1 VDTAAE
7 HHVEEHERTVTPF
20 ELFFDLIFVFG
31 FTQVTTLMAGEPTAR
46 GVLRGMLVL
55 AAIWWAW
62 GAYVWL
68 ATTIDPEQDATRLV
82 WFGVMGAML
91 VAALA
96 VPNAFGRYASVFAVC
111 YLIVRTLHLALYA
124 LAARGMP
131 ALLRNVL
138 LLAPSTMASGLLIL
152 GASFL
157 ETGLR
162 EVIWIIAIGIDYL
175 GPALYDASGW
185 ELSPRHFVE
194 RHGLIFLI
202 ALGESIVALGLAA
215 SHLQLDARTIIATML
230 GLTVVVAMWWTYFD
244 VVAIVA
250 GRRLEQAPEKDQGA
264 MARDSYSYLHMPMVA
279 GVILFALG
287 VKTAL
292 PDLTTSLDLTP
303 AAALCGG
310 LTVYLVAHILFR
322 IRNVHSINRPRTVAA
337 AASAALVAVS
347 QQVSGLVLLAL
358 VAAVAVTLVTYETVV
373 YREARTRVRASH
385 H

>member
-1 VDTAAE
+1 
-7 HHVEEHERTVTPF
+7 
-20 ELFFDLIFVFG
+20 
-31 FTQVTTLMAGEPTAR
+31 
-46 GVLRGMLVL
+46 
-55 AAIWWAW
+55 
-62 GAYVWL
+62 
-68 ATTIDPEQDATRLV
+68 
-82 WFGVMGAML
+82 
-91 VAALA
+91 
-96 VPNAFGRYASVFAVC
+96 
-111 YLIVRTLHLALYA
+111 VRTLHLALYA

-215 SHLQLDARTIIATML
+215 SHLELDARTIIATML

-250 GRRLEQAPEKDQGA
+250 GQRLEQAPEKEQGA

-292 PDLTTSLDLTP
+292 PDLTTSLNLTP

-310 LTVYLVAHILFR
+310 FTLYLVAHILFR

-337 AASAALVAVS
+337 AVSAALVVVS
-347 QQVSGLVLLAL
+347 QQVSGLVLLVL

-373 YREARTRVRASH
+373 YREARTRVRASNH
-385 H
+385 